1 MKSEA
6 KFIDQEQRERAAQDI
21 SESYIIEAAAG
32 TGKTTVLVTRI
43 INLIKAGEARLEE
56 IVAITFTEKAAAELK
71 VKLRQELERALPNE
85 ANSDEYQRISEA
97 ISDLE
102 RMQVTTIHSFCASLL
117 RERPVEA
124 GLDPNFEV
132 ADDLTSSIVQA
143 EVWEEWLEKQMDAND
158 PALRRAVLIGIT
170 HKQIYEMSKSMLE
183 NYDVLKYLPSPQPPE
198 DLEKA
203 IGQFVKA
210 FEEGVESLNHLK
222 QYCKDAQDKAILTIE
237 ELNEKL
243 RKLESIPVREERE
256 RFISKEISIGSSNK
270 GNKTNWKPDHQ
281 LKRVREHFSSILENL
296 DETKATIA
304 DSVVAALAERLTDYI
319 KAYEQA
325 KRERNL
331 LDFND
336 LLMIARSLLKE
347 HPQVRKYFR
356 DRYKFLLVDEF
367 QDTDP
372 LQAEIVF
379 FLSEEEKGKAKE
391 WKDVRVSPKRLFLVG
406 DPKQSIYRF
415 RRADIEMYEEAKK
428 RMGEDRLLNIS
439 QNFRC
444 APSIVRVVN
453 RIFQDLIKPP
463 EDGQYQPGYVPLHFG
478 RRKGTVP
485 PEHGI
490 VLLYPPRNEN
500 IVLES
505 ADDCRLW
512 ESRCIASFIQKLVS
526 EEKWQVWDDSDQSF
540 RPIMFKDI
548 AILMRTYTPLNPLE
562 EALRSYEVDY
572 RVVGGK
578 YFYKRQEVQQL
589 LAVLQ
594 AIDNPN
600 DKVALVATLRSPF
613 FGISDEELFM
623 FHARGGNLNYLQEAQ
638 GTALEQP
645 FHLLRELHEM
655 RNQASVAAPLKRFYE
670 ATSGLVL
677 FLLKPQGEQR
687 VANLMKIGDVARA
700 LDERGML
707 SFRGFVHWLSERR
720 EEEAEE
726 EEPPTLERG
735 DNFVRLLTIYRAKG
749 LEFPVVIL
757 ADLAHKAGGRED
769 FIIDR
774 NGERIAIKVGDKK
787 NRFWTRNY
795 EEMSEWEE
803 KRGEAE
809 ERRVLYVGMTRARDF
824 LVLPIYWVKEK
835 KGEKQVPEES
845 YLGYVQ
851 PYLTV
856 PDKASFGKWNEDMM
870 FYDTNKLELKP
881 EETPPFRS
889 PLNPEMKGGEAS
901 RLVLSQ
907 REKWKETQEELKK
920 HAGMGRLISTAT
932 EQVLEVEK
940 DDEWVI
946 SPVTGGEG
954 AIFGKLVHRLFEKV
968 DWSQPGLV
976 EKMAE
981 IEGKD
986 LGTTG
991 PMIKRAGE
999 MVREAI
1005 NSPILQ
1011 RVIKSSNYQ
1020 KEVPFTYKDDGTI
1033 FEGVMDVVFKEGD
1046 GLVVLDF
1053 KTDLVYPVRN
1063 SSGALNPAGINL
1075 KCNPAAE
1082 HRGIISN
1089 GVKKDDLNS
1098 KIEHYK
1104 PQAQV
1109 YSDAI
1114 KTIFGKPPKEV
1125 ILFFLHLME
1134 PVSVEASK

>member
-6 KFIDQEQRERAAQDI
+6 KFVDQEQRERAAQDI

-71 VKLRQELERALPNE
+71 VKLRQELEKALPNE
-85 ANSDEYQRISEA
+85 ANFGEYQRISEA

-102 RMQVTTIHSFCASLL
+102 RMQVTTIHSFCGSLL

-132 ADDLTSSIVQA
+132 ADDLTSSLVQA
-143 EVWEEWLEKQMDAND
+143 EVWEEWFEKQMDAND

-170 HKQIYEMSKSMLE
+170 PEQIRKISQFVLE
-183 NYDVLKYLPSPQPPE
+183 NRDVLQYLPSPPSPE
-198 DLEKA
+198 EVEKA
-203 IGQFVKA
+203 IGQFIKS
-210 FEEGVESLNHLK
+210 FQKGVSSLGRLK
-222 QYCKDAQDKAILTIE
+222 KYCKNPDEDKAAQKIDQ
-237 ELNEKL
+237 LNEQFLKL
-243 RKLESIPVREERE
+243 QSLPQEEKGI
-256 RFISKEISIGSSNK
+256 FIFKEIYIGSSKQGNQKNWESK
-270 GNKTNWKPDHQ
+270 GHLEDVRNEIDQ
-281 LKRVREHFSSILENL
+281 LS
-296 DETKATIA
+296 KAQEEVISTIA
-304 DSVVAALAERLTDYI
+304 DSVMAALAERLTDYI

-336 LLMIARSLLKE
+336 LLIIARNMLKE

-356 DRYKFLLVDEF
+356 DQYKFLLVDEF

-379 FLSEEEKGKAKE
+379 FLS
-391 WKDVRVSPKRLFLVG
+391 PHNLFLVG

-453 RIFQDLIKPP
+453 KIFQDLIKPP

-478 RRKGTVP
+478 RKRGTVP

-490 VLLYPPRNEN
+490 VLLYPPRNKN
-500 IVLES
+500 IVMERT
-505 ADDCRLW
+505 DDCRLW

-526 EEKWQVWDDSDQSF
+526 EEKCQVWDDSDQSF

-578 YFYKRQEVQQL
+578 YFYRRQEVQQL

-594 AIDNPN
+594 AIDNPI
-600 DKVALVATLRSPF
+600 DKVALVAALRSPF

-623 FHARGGNLNYLQEAQ
+623 FHARGGNLNYLQQVQ
-638 GTALEQP
+638 GTVLEQP
-645 FHLLRELHEM
+645 FRLLRELHEM
-655 RNQASVAAPLKRFYE
+655 RNQASVAALLKRLYG

-677 FLLKPQGEQR
+677 FILKPQGEQR

-757 ADLAHKAGGRED
+757 ADLAHKASGRED

-787 NRFWTRNY
+787 NHFWTRNY

-835 KGEKQVPEES
+835 KGEKQVPEGS

-870 FYDTNKLELKP
+870 FYDTNKLELEP

-889 PLNPEMKGGEAS
+889 PLNPEMEGGEAS

-920 HAGMGRLISTAT
+920 HAGMGYPITTAT
-932 EQVLEVEK
+932 EQVSEVEK
-940 DDEWVI
+940 DDEWIV

-954 AIFGKLVHRLFEKV
+954 AIFGKLVHRLFERL
-968 DWSQPGLV
+968 DWSQPRVL

-986 LGTTG
+986 LGASG
-991 PMIKRAGE
+991 SMIKKAGE
-999 MVREAI
+999 MVKKAI
-1005 NSPILQ
+1005 NSPLLQ
-1011 RVIKSSNYQ
+1011 RIIKSSNYQ
-1020 KEVPFTYKDDGTI
+1020 KEVPFTYKNNGTI
-1033 FEGVMDVVFKEGD
+1033 FEGVMDVVFREGD

-1053 KTDLVYPVRN
+1053 KTDLVEKN
-1063 SSGALNPAGINL
+1063 NLNL
-1075 KCNPAAE
+1075 
-1082 HRGIISN
+1082 
-1089 GVKKDDLNS
+1089 

-1104 PQAQV
+1104 PQVKV
-1109 YSDAI
+1109 YADAI
-1114 KTIFGKPPKEV
+1114 KTIFGQPPKEV
-1125 ILFFLHLME
+1125 ILFFLHIME
-1134 PVSVEASK
+1134 PVSLKLLSG

>member
-6 KFIDQEQRERAAQDI
+6 RFIDQEQRDRAAQDI

-43 INLIKAGEARLEE
+43 INLIRAGEARLEE

-71 VKLRQELERALPNE
+71 VKLRQELEKALSNE
-85 ANSDEYQRISEA
+85 ANSGEYQRISEA

-102 RMQVTTIHSFCASLL
+102 RMQVTTIHSFCGSLL

-132 ADDLTSSIVQA
+132 ADDLTSSLVQN
-143 EVWEEWLEKQMDAND
+143 EVWEGWLEKQMDAND

-170 HKQIYEMSKSMLE
+170 TEQIRKVSQFVLE
-183 NYDVLKYLPSPQPPE
+183 NHDVLQYLPSPPSPE
-198 DLEKA
+198 EVEKA
-203 IGQFVKA
+203 IGQFIKA
-210 FEEGVESLNHLK
+210 FEKDIESLNQLK
-222 QYCKDAQDKAILTIE
+222 HYCKDAEDKAILMIE
-237 ELNEKL
+237 ELTEKL
-243 RKLESIPVREERE
+243 KKLESIPKGEERE
-256 RFISKEISIGSSNK
+256 RFIFKEISIGSSNK
-270 GNKTNWKPDHQ
+270 GNKSKWKPDHQ
-281 LKRVREHFSSILENL
+281 LNRVREHFSSISENL
-296 DETKATIA
+296 NETKAAIA
-304 DSVVAALAERLTDYI
+304 DSVMAALAERLTDYI

-336 LLMIARSLLKE
+336 LLMIARQMLKE

-391 WKDVRVSPKRLFLVG
+391 WKDVRVSPKRLFFVG

-428 RMGEDRLLNIS
+428 RMGEGRLLNIS

-478 RRKGTVP
+478 RKKETVP

-500 IVLES
+500 IVLER

-526 EEKWQVWDDSDQSF
+526 EEKWQVWDDSDQSL

-594 AIDNPN
+594 TIDNPN
-600 DKVALVATLRSPF
+600 DKVALVAALRSPF

-623 FHARGGNLNYLQEAQ
+623 FHARGGNLNYLPEAQ
-638 GTALEQP
+638 GTLLEQP

-655 RNQASVAAPLKRFYE
+655 RNQASVAALLKRLYE

-774 NGERIAIKVGDKK
+774 SGERIAIKVGPKDSG
-787 NRFWTRNY
+787 FQTANY
-795 EEMSEWEE
+795 EKMSQWEE

-824 LVLPIYWVKEK
+824 LVLPINWVKEK
-835 KGEKQVPEES
+835 KGEKQVPEVS
-845 YLGYVQ
+845 FLSYVQ

-856 PDKASFGKWNEDMM
+856 PDKISFGKWNEDIM
-870 FYDTNKLELKP
+870 FYDTNKLELEP
-881 EETPPFRS
+881 EETAPFRS
-889 PLNPEMKGGEAS
+889 PLNPEMEGGEAS
-901 RLVLSQ
+901 RLVLSH
-907 REKWKETQEELKK
+907 REKWKEAQEELKK
-920 HAGMGRLISTAT
+920 QAGMGSPITTAT
-932 EQVLEVEK
+932 EKVSEFEK
-940 DDEWVI
+940 DDEWVV

-954 AIFGKLVHRLFEKV
+954 AIFGKLVHRLFEKM

-986 LGTTG
+986 LGAIG
-991 PMIKRAGE
+991 PLIKRAGE
-999 MVREAI
+999 MVKGAI
-1005 NSPILQ
+1005 NSPLLQ
-1011 RVIKSSNYQ
+1011 RVIKLGNYQ
-1020 KEVPFTYKDDGTI
+1020 KEVPFTFKSNGTI

-1063 SSGALNPAGINL
+1063 SSGASNPAGINL

-1089 GVKKDDLNS
+1089 GVKKDNLNS

-1104 PQAQV
+1104 PQAKV

-1114 KTIFGKPPKEV
+1114 KTLFGNPPKEV

-1134 PVSVEASK
+1134 PVSVQEV

>member
-1 MKSEA
+1 MRSEA
-6 KFIDQEQRERAAQDI
+6 KFIDQEQRDRAAQEI

-71 VKLRQELERALPNE
+71 VKMRQELEKALPDE
-85 ANSDEYQRISEA
+85 SNSSEYQRISEA

-102 RMQVTTIHSFCASLL
+102 RMQVTTIHSFCGSLL

-132 ADDLTSSIVQA
+132 ADDLMARLVQA
-143 EVWEEWLEKQMDAND
+143 EVWEDWFEKQMEAND
-158 PALRRAVLIGIT
+158 PALRRAVLIGIKP
-170 HKQIYEMSKSMLE
+170 KQIRDMSESMLE
-183 NYDVLKYLPSPQPPE
+183 NHDVLKYLPSSQPPE
-198 DLEKA
+198 DPEKA
-203 IGQFVKA
+203 IGPFVRA
-210 FEEGVESLNHLK
+210 FEEDVESLSPFK
-222 QYCKDAQDKAILTIE
+222 QYCKDAEDKAILMID

-243 RKLESIPVREERE
+243 RKLKSIPEGEERE
-256 RFISKEISIGSSNK
+256 RFIFKEISMGSPNK
-270 GNKTNWKPDHQ
+270 GNKSKWKPDHH
-281 LKRVREHFSSILENL
+281 LIRVREYFSSISENL
-296 DETKATIA
+296 NEIKAAIA
-304 DSVVAALAERLTDYI
+304 DSVVSALAERLTDSI

-336 LLMIARSLLKE
+336 LLTIARSMLKE

-379 FLSEEEKGKAKE
+379 FLSEEEKGMAKE
-391 WKDVRVSPKRLFLVG
+391 WKEVRVSPKRLFLVG

-428 RMGEDRLLNIS
+428 RMGEGRLLNIS

-453 RIFQDLIKPP
+453 RIFQDLITPP

-478 RRKGTVP
+478 RKKGTVP

-490 VLLYPPRNEN
+490 VLLCPPKNKN
-500 IVLES
+500 IVMES
-505 ADDCRLW
+505 TDDCRLW
-512 ESRCIASFIQKLVS
+512 ESRCIASFIQKLVG
-526 EEKWQVWDDSDQSF
+526 EEKWQVWDDSGQSF
-540 RPIMFKDI
+540 RPMMFKDI

-562 EALRSYEVDY
+562 EALRSYAVDY

-594 AIDNPN
+594 AIGNPI
-600 DKVALVATLRSPF
+600 DKVALVAAVRSPF

-623 FHARGGNLNYLQEAQ
+623 FHAKGGNLNYLQEAQ

-645 FHLLRELHEM
+645 FRLLRELHEM
-655 RNQASVAAPLKRFYE
+655 RNEASVAALLKRLYE

-757 ADLAHKAGGRED
+757 ADLAHKASGRED

-774 NGERIAIKVGDKK
+774 NGERIAIKVGNKK
-787 NRFWTRNY
+787 NSFWTRNY

-824 LVLPIYWVKEK
+824 LVLPMNWVKEK
-835 KGEKQVPEES
+835 KGQKQVPEES

-856 PDKASFGKWNEDMM
+856 PDKVSIEKWSEGMM
-870 FYDTNKLELKP
+870 FYDTNKLGLEP
-881 EETPPFRS
+881 EETAPFRS
-889 PLNPEMKGGEAS
+889 PLDPEMKGGEAS

-907 REKWKETQEELKK
+907 RESWKKTQEELKK
-920 HAGMGRLISTAT
+920 HAGKGYPITTAT
-932 EQVLEVEK
+932 EQVSEVEK
-940 DDEWVI
+940 DDEWGV

-954 AIFGKLVHRLFEKV
+954 AIFGKLVHRLFEKG
-968 DWSQPGLV
+968 DWSRPGLL

-986 LGTTG
+986 LGATG

-999 MVREAI
+999 MVKETLS
-1005 NSPILQ
+1005 SPLLQ
-1011 RVIKSSNYQ
+1011 RVIKSGNYQ
-1020 KEVPFTYKDDGTI
+1020 KEVPFTYKDNGTI
-1033 FEGVMDVVFKEGD
+1033 YEGVMDVVFKERD
-1046 GLVVLDF
+1046 SLVVLDF
-1053 KTDLVYPVRN
+1053 KTDQ
-1063 SSGALNPAGINL
+1063 I
-1075 KCNPAAE
+1075 
-1082 HRGIISN
+1082 
-1089 GVKKDDLNS
+1089 KKDDLNS

-1104 PQAQV
+1104 PQARV

-1114 KTIFGKPPKEV
+1114 ETIFGQPPKEV
-1125 ILFFLHLME
+1125 ILFFLHMME
-1134 PVSVEASK
+1134 SVSINPIII

>member
-1 MKSEA
+1 
-6 KFIDQEQRERAAQDI
+6 
-21 SESYIIEAAAG
+21 
-32 TGKTTVLVTRI
+32 
-43 INLIKAGEARLEE
+43 
-56 IVAITFTEKAAAELK
+56 

-102 RMQVTTIHSFCASLL
+102 RMQVTTIHSFCGSLL

-158 PALRRAVLIGIT
+158 PDLRRAVLIGIT

-243 RKLESIPVREERE
+243 RKLELIPEREERG
-256 RFISKEISIGSSNK
+256 RFIFKEISIGSSNK
-270 GNKTNWKPDHQ
+270 GNKTNWKPDNQ

-304 DSVVAALAERLTDYI
+304 DSVVGALAERLTDYI

-336 LLMIARSLLKE
+336 LLMIARSMLKE

-512 ESRCIASFIQKLVS
+512 ESRCIASFIQKLVG
-526 EEKWQVWDDSDQSF
+526 EGKWQVWDDSDQSF

-600 DKVALVATLRSPF
+600 DKVALVAALRSPF

-638 GTALEQP
+638 GTVLEQP

-655 RNQASVAAPLKRFYE
+655 RNQASVAALLKRFYE

-824 LVLPIYWVKEK
+824 LVLPINWVKEK

-856 PDKASFGKWNEDMM
+856 PDKVSFGKWNEDMM
-870 FYDTNKLELKP
+870 FYDTNKLELEP

-907 REKWKETQEELKK
+907 REKWKETQGELKK

-940 DDEWVI
+940 DDEWVV

-954 AIFGKLVHRLFEKV
+954 AIFGKLVHRLFEKL

-986 LGTTG
+986 LGATG
-991 PMIKRAGE
+991 TMIKRAGE

-1011 RVIKSSNYQ
+1011 RVIKSSSYQ
-1020 KEVPFTYKDDGTI
+1020 KEVPFTYKDNGTI

-1053 KTDLVYPVRN
+1053 KTDL
-1063 SSGALNPAGINL
+1063 I
-1075 KCNPAAE
+1075 
-1082 HRGIISN
+1082 
-1089 GVKKDDLNS
+1089 KKDDLNS

-1114 KTIFGKPPKEV
+1114 KTIFGKQPKEV

>member
-1 MKSEA
+1 MKSET
-6 KFIDQEQRERAAQDI
+6 KFMDQEQRDRAAQDI
-21 SESYIIEAAAG
+21 AESYIIEAAAG

-71 VKLRQELERALPNE
+71 VKLRQELGKALLE
-85 ANSDEYQRISEA
+85 ESSSDKNQRISEA

-102 RMQVTTIHSFCASLL
+102 RMQVTTIHSFCGSLL

-132 ADDLTSSIVQA
+132 ADDLTSSLVQA
-143 EVWEEWLEKQMDAND
+143 EVWEGWLEKQMDAND
-158 PALRRAVLIGIT
+158 PALRQAVLIGIT
-170 HKQIYEMSKSMLE
+170 PEQIRKVSEFVLE
-183 NYDVLKYLPSPQPPE
+183 NHDVLQFLPSPPSPE
-198 DLEKA
+198 EVEKS
-203 IGQFVKA
+203 IGQFFQSFQKSVSSL
-210 FEEGVESLNHLK
+210 ESLK
-222 QYCKDAQDKAILTIE
+222 EYCKNPDDDKAAQKIE
-237 ELNEKL
+237 QLKEQFLKL
-243 RKLESIPVREERE
+243 QSLPREEKGF
-256 RFISKEISIGSSNK
+256 FIFKDISIGSSKHGNQKNWENK
-270 GNKTNWKPDHQ
+270 GPLEEVRDEIGQ
-281 LKRVREHFSSILENL
+281 LSRAHEEVRS
-296 DETKATIA
+296 TIA
-304 DSVVAALAERLTDYI
+304 DFVMAAMAGRLTDYI

-336 LLMIARSLLKE
+336 LLMIARNMLKE
-347 HPQVRKYFR
+347 YPQVRKYFR

-415 RRADIEMYEEAKK
+415 RRADIEMYEEAKN

-453 RIFQDLIKPP
+453 GIFQDLIKPP

-478 RRKGTVP
+478 RKKGTVSS
-485 PEHGI
+485 EHGI
-490 VLLYPPRNEN
+490 VLLYPPKNKN
-500 IVLES
+500 IVMERT
-505 ADDCRLW
+505 DDCRLW

-526 EEKWQVWDDSDQSF
+526 QEMWQVWDDSDQSF
-540 RPIMFKDI
+540 RPVMFKDI

-589 LAVLQ
+589 LTVFQ
-594 AIDNPN
+594 AIDNPI
-600 DKVALVATLRSPF
+600 DKVALVAALRSPF
-613 FGISDEELFM
+613 FGISDEEMFM
-623 FHARGGNLNYLQEAQ
+623 FHAGGGNLNYLQEAQ

-645 FHLLRELHEM
+645 FCLLRELHEM
-655 RNQASVAAPLKRFYE
+655 RNQGSVAALLKRLYH

-757 ADLAHKAGGRED
+757 ADLAHKGGRRED

-774 NGERIAIKVGDKK
+774 NGERIAIKVGDQK

-824 LVLPIYWVKEK
+824 LVLPVDWVKEK
-835 KGEKQVPEES
+835 KGEKEVSKES
-845 YLGYVQ
+845 YLGYVH
-851 PYLTV
+851 PYLPL
-856 PDKASFGKWNEDMM
+856 PDKVSFGEWNEDMM
-870 FYDTNKLELKP
+870 LYDTNQLDLEP
-881 EETPPFRS
+881 GETAPFRS
-889 PLNPEMKGGEAS
+889 LLNPEMEGGEAS
-901 RLVLSQ
+901 KRILFE
-907 REKWKETQEELKK
+907 RDKWKKSREDLKRW
-920 HAGMGRLISTAT
+920 AGTGRRITTAT
-932 EQVLEVEK
+932 EQVSEVEK
-940 DDEWVI
+940 DDEWQMARV
-946 SPVTGGEG
+946 VGGEG
-954 AIFGKLVHRLFEKV
+954 AVFGKLVHRLFEKL
-968 DWSQPGLV
+968 DWSQPALV
-976 EKMAE
+976 EKIAE
-981 IEGKD
+981 TEGKA
-986 LGTTG
+986 LGATN
-991 PMIKRAGE
+991 PMIERAGE
-999 MVREAI
+999 MARVALA
-1005 NSPILQ
+1005 SPLLQ
-1011 RVIKSSNYQ
+1011 RVIKSGNYQ
-1020 KEVPFTYKDDGTI
+1020 KEVPFTYKNNGI
-1033 FEGVMDVVFKEGD
+1033 IMEGVMDVVFQEGD
-1046 GLVVLDF
+1046 DLVVLDF
-1053 KTDLVYPVRN
+1053 KTDLVKQEN
-1063 SSGALNPAGINL
+1063 LNGN
-1075 KCNPAAE
+1075 
-1082 HRGIISN
+1082 
-1089 GVKKDDLNS
+1089 
-1098 KIEHYK
+1098 IEHYK
-1104 PQAQV
+1104 PQVRV

-1114 KTIFGKPPKEV
+1114 QAVFGKPPKEV
-1125 ILFFLHLME
+1125 ILFFLHLMK
-1134 PVSVEASK
+1134 PISVEQV

>member
-6 KFIDQEQRERAAQDI
+6 KLIDQEHRERAAQDI
-21 SESYIIEAAAG
+21 SESYIVEAAAG

-43 INLIKAGEARLEE
+43 INVIKAGEARLEE

-71 VKLRQELERALPNE
+71 VKLRQELEKALPNE
-85 ANSDEYQRISEA
+85 STLRLSGLKATACSGLTLSGNSLPRLKKPGLASPNGSNSDGCQRISEA

-102 RMQVTTIHSFCASLL
+102 RMQVTTIHSFCGSLL

-132 ADDLTSSIVQA
+132 ADDLTSSLVRS
-143 EVWEEWLEKQMDAND
+143 EVWEGWLEKQMDAND

-170 HKQIYEMSKSMLE
+170 TEQVRKVGEFLLGNH
-183 NYDVLKYLPSPQPPE
+183 DVLQYLPSSPSPGE
-198 DLEKA
+198 VEKA
-203 IGQFVKA
+203 IGQFI
-210 FEEGVESLNHLK
+210 ESFQKSVHSLSRLK
-222 QYCKDAQDKAILTIE
+222 KCCKNADEDRAAQKIDQ
-237 ELNEKL
+237 LNEQFLKL
-243 RKLESIPVREERE
+243 QSLPPEEKRI
-256 RFISKEISIGSSNK
+256 FIIKEIDIGSSRPGNQKNWQSK
-270 GNKTNWKPDHQ
+270 GDLEDVRNGIDQ
-281 LKRVREHFSSILENL
+281 LSQAHKEVRS
-296 DETKATIA
+296 TIA
-304 DSVVAALAERLTDYI
+304 NSVMAALAGRLTDYI

-336 LLMIARSLLKE
+336 LLMIARNMLRD

-379 FLSEEEKGKAKE
+379 FLS
-391 WKDVRVSPKRLFLVG
+391 PHNLFLVG

-428 RMGEDRLLNIS
+428 RMGEGRFLSIS

-478 RRKGTVP
+478 RKKGTVP
-485 PEHGI
+485 SEHGI
-490 VLLYPPRNEN
+490 VLLYPPGNEN
-500 IVLES
+500 IELEK
-505 ADDCRLW
+505 AEDRRLW
-512 ESRCIASFIQKLVS
+512 ESRCIASFIQKLVD
-526 EEKWQVWDDSDQSF
+526 EKKWQVWDDSDQSF
-540 RPIMFKDI
+540 RPILFKDI
-548 AILMRTYTPLNPLE
+548 AILMRTYIPLNSLE
-562 EALRSYEVDY
+562 ESLRSFEVDY

-578 YFYKRQEVQQL
+578 HFYKRQEVQQL

-600 DKVALVATLRSPF
+600 DKVALMAALRSPF
-613 FGISDEELFM
+613 FGTSDEELFM
-623 FHARGGNLNYLQEAQ
+623 FHAGGGNLNYLQEAQ
-638 GTALEQP
+638 GTVLEQP
-645 FHLLRELHEM
+645 FRLLRELHGM
-655 RNQASVAAPLKRFYE
+655 RNRASVAALLKRLYE

-700 LDERGML
+700 LDERGVL

-726 EEPPTLERG
+726 EEPPTLEWG
-735 DNFVRLLTIYRAKG
+735 DNFVRLLTIHKAKG

-757 ADLAHKAGGRED
+757 ADLAYKAGGRED

-774 NGERIAIKVGDKK
+774 TGERIAVKIGPKDSG
-787 NRFWTRNY
+787 FQTANY
-795 EEMSEWEE
+795 EELSEWEE

-809 ERRVLYVGMTRARDF
+809 ERRLLYVGMTRARDF
-824 LVLPIYWVKEK
+824 LVLPINWVKEK
-835 KGEKQVPEES
+835 KNGEKEVPEDS
-845 YLGYVQ
+845 FLGYVQ
-851 PYLTV
+851 PYVTM
-856 PDKASFGKWNEDMM
+856 PDKVKFGKWDEDMM
-870 FYDTNKLELKP
+870 FYDTNKLDLEP

-889 PLNPEMKGGEAS
+889 PLSPEMKTGEAS

-907 REKWKETQEELKK
+907 REKWKETLEELKK
-920 HAGMGRLISTAT
+920 HAGMGYPITTAT
-932 EQVLEVEK
+932 EKVSEFER
-940 DDEWVI
+940 DAEWV
-946 SPVTGGEG
+946 STVTGAEG
-954 AIFGKLVHRLFEKV
+954 AIFGKLVHRLFEKL

-986 LGTTG
+986 LGATG

-999 MVREAI
+999 MVKAALD
-1005 NSPILQ
+1005 SPLLQ
-1011 RVIKSSNYQ
+1011 RVIKSGNYQ
-1020 KEVPFTYKDDGTI
+1020 KEVPFAYKNNGTI

-1053 KTDLVYPVRN
+1053 KTDLV
-1063 SSGALNPAGINL
+1063 
-1075 KCNPAAE
+1075 E
-1082 HRGIISN
+1082 
-1089 GVKKDDLNS
+1089 KDKLSS

-1104 PQAQV
+1104 PQAKV

-1114 KTIFGKPPKEV
+1114 ETIFGQPPKEV
-1125 ILFFLHLME
+1125 VLFFLHLME
-1134 PVSVEASK
+1134 PVSFNSILS

>member
-1 MKSEA
+1 
-6 KFIDQEQRERAAQDI
+6 
-21 SESYIIEAAAG
+21 
-32 TGKTTVLVTRI
+32 
-43 INLIKAGEARLEE
+43 
-56 IVAITFTEKAAAELK
+56 
-71 VKLRQELERALPNE
+71 
-85 ANSDEYQRISEA
+85 
-97 ISDLE
+97 
-102 RMQVTTIHSFCASLL
+102 
-117 RERPVEA
+117 
-124 GLDPNFEV
+124 
-132 ADDLTSSIVQA
+132 
-143 EVWEEWLEKQMDAND
+143 
-158 PALRRAVLIGIT
+158 
-170 HKQIYEMSKSMLE
+170 
-183 NYDVLKYLPSPQPPE
+183 
-198 DLEKA
+198 
-203 IGQFVKA
+203 
-210 FEEGVESLNHLK
+210 
-222 QYCKDAQDKAILTIE
+222 
-237 ELNEKL
+237 
-243 RKLESIPVREERE
+243 
-256 RFISKEISIGSSNK
+256 
-270 GNKTNWKPDHQ
+270 
-281 LKRVREHFSSILENL
+281 
-296 DETKATIA
+296 
-304 DSVVAALAERLTDYI
+304 
-319 KAYEQA
+319 
-325 KRERNL
+325 
-331 LDFND
+331 
-336 LLMIARSLLKE
+336 
-347 HPQVRKYFR
+347 
-356 DRYKFLLVDEF
+356 
-367 QDTDP
+367 
-372 LQAEIVF
+372 
-379 FLSEEEKGKAKE
+379 
-391 WKDVRVSPKRLFLVG
+391 
-406 DPKQSIYRF
+406 
-415 RRADIEMYEEAKK
+415 
-428 RMGEDRLLNIS
+428 
-439 QNFRC
+439 
-444 APSIVRVVN
+444 VVN

-478 RRKGTVP
+478 RKKGTVP

-907 REKWKETQEELKK
+907 REKWKERQGELKK

-954 AIFGKLVHRLFEKV
+954 AIFGKLVHRLFETV

-986 LGTTG
+986 LGATG

-999 MVREAI
+999 MVKEAL
-1005 NSPILQ
+1005 NSPLLQ
-1011 RVIKSSNYQ
+1011 RVIKSGNYQ
-1020 KEVPFTYKDDGTI
+1020 KEVPFTYKNNGTI
-1033 FEGVMDVVFKEGD
+1033 FEGVMDVVFKEED

>member
-6 KFIDQEQRERAAQDI
+6 RFIDQEQRDRAAQDI

-43 INLIKAGEARLEE
+43 INLIRAGDARLEE

-71 VKLRQELERALPNE
+71 VKLRQKLEEELSTVSNP
-85 ANSDEYQRISEA
+85 DEQNRLSKA

-102 RMQVTTIHSFCASLL
+102 RMQVTTIHSFCGSLL

-124 GLDPNFEV
+124 GLDPNFEI
-132 ADDLTSSIVQA
+132 ADDLTSSLVQT
-143 EVWEEWLEKQMDAND
+143 EVWEGWLEKQMNAND
-158 PALRRAVLIGIT
+158 LALRRAVLIGIT
-170 HKQIYEMSKSMLE
+170 PEQIRKVSQFVLG
-183 NYDVLKYLPSPQPPE
+183 NHDVLQYLPSPPS
-198 DLEKA
+198 LEEVEKT
-203 IGQFVKA
+203 IGQFIKPFQKSVH
-210 FEEGVESLNHLK
+210 SLNHLK
-222 QYCKDAQDKAILTIE
+222 KYCKNPDEDKAAQKIDQ
-237 ELNEKL
+237 LNEQFLKL
-243 RKLESIPVREERE
+243 QSLPQEEKGIFIFKETHVGSSKPGNQKNWESKGYLEDVR
-256 RFISKEISIGSSNK
+256 KEIN
-270 GNKTNWKPDHQ
+270 Q
-281 LKRVREHFSSILENL
+281 LSQAHDEVRS
-296 DETKATIA
+296 TIA
-304 DSVVAALAERLTDYI
+304 DSVMAALAEWLTDYI

-336 LLMIARSLLKE
+336 LLMIARSMLKE
-347 HPQVRKYFR
+347 HPQVREYFR

-391 WKDVRVSPKRLFLVG
+391 WKDVRVSTKRLFLVG

-428 RMGEDRLLNIS
+428 RMGESRLLNIS

-478 RRKGTVP
+478 RKKETVP

-500 IVLES
+500 IVFKKV
-505 ADDCRLW
+505 DDCRLW
-512 ESRCIASFIQKLVS
+512 ESRCIASFIQRVVS

-548 AILMRTYTPLNPLE
+548 AILMRTYIPLNSLE
-562 EALRSYEVDY
+562 ESLRSFEVDY

-578 YFYKRQEVQQL
+578 HFYKRQEVQQL
-589 LAVLQ
+589 LTVLQ

-600 DKVALVATLRSPF
+600 DKVSLIAALRSPF
-613 FGISDEELFM
+613 FGVSDEELFL
-623 FHARGGNLNYLQEAQ
+623 FHANGGSLNYLQEAR
-638 GTALEQP
+638 GTNLEQP
-645 FHLLRELHEM
+645 FCLLRELHEV
-655 RNQASVAAPLKRFYE
+655 RNQASVAALLKRFYE

-735 DNFVRLLTIYRAKG
+735 DNFVRLLTIHRAKG

-757 ADLAHKAGGRED
+757 ADLAYKAGGRED

-774 NGERIAIKVGDKK
+774 NGERIAIKVGPKDSG
-787 NRFWTRNY
+787 FQTANY
-795 EEMSEWEE
+795 EELSQWEE

-809 ERRVLYVGMTRARDF
+809 ERRLLYVGMTRARDF
-824 LVLPIYWVKEK
+824 LVLPVFWVKEK
-835 KGEKQVPEES
+835 KDGKKEVPDS
-845 YLGYVQ
+845 SFLNYLQ
-851 PYLTV
+851 PYLNE
-856 PDKASFGKWNEDMM
+856 PDKVPFGKWDKEMM

-881 EETPPFRS
+881 KEMTPFRF
-889 PLNPEMKGGEAS
+889 PLNIERKGGEDS
-901 RLVLSQ
+901 RLSLSQ
-907 REKWKETQEELKK
+907 RVHWKEAQEELKRQ
-920 HAGMGRLISTAT
+920 AGMGRPITTAI
-932 EQVLEVEK
+932 EKLEEVEK

-946 SPVTGGEG
+946 SPVTKGEG
-954 AIFGKLVHRLFEKV
+954 AVFGKLVHRLFEKM
-968 DWSQPGLV
+968 DWGQPGLL
-976 EKMAE
+976 EEMAV

-986 LGTTG
+986 LGATG

-1005 NSPILQ
+1005 HSPVLQ
-1011 RVIKSSNYQ
+1011 RVIKSSSYQ
-1020 KEVPFTYKDDGTI
+1020 KEVPFTYKNNGTI
-1033 FEGVMDVVFKEGD
+1033 FEGVMDVVFKEED
-1046 GLVVLDF
+1046 SLVVLDF
-1053 KTDLVYPVRN
+1053 KTDL
-1063 SSGALNPAGINL
+1063 I
-1075 KCNPAAE
+1075 
-1082 HRGIISN
+1082 
-1089 GVKKDDLNS
+1089 KKDDLNS
-1098 KIEHYK
+1098 KVDHYK
-1104 PQAQV
+1104 PQVQV

-1114 KTIFGKPPKEV
+1114 ETIFGIAPKEV

-1134 PVSVEASK
+1134 PVSIEV

>member
-6 KFIDQEQRERAAQDI
+6 KFIDQEQRDRAAQDI

-43 INLIKAGEARLEE
+43 INLIRKGEARLEE
-56 IVAITFTEKAAAELK
+56 VVAITFTEKAAAELK
-71 VKLRQELERALPNE
+71 VKLRQEMERVSQTVRNGKE
-85 ANSDEYQRISEA
+85 NSRVSEA

-102 RMQVTTIHSFCASLL
+102 RMQVTTIHSFCGSLL

-132 ADDLTSSIVQA
+132 ADDLTSSLVQA

-158 PALRRAVLIGIT
+158 PALRRAVLLGIT
-170 HKQIYEMSKSMLE
+170 TEQIRKVSQFLLG
-183 NYDVLKYLPSPQPPE
+183 NHDVLWYLPSPPSFE
-198 DLEKA
+198 EVEKS
-203 IGQFVKA
+203 IGQFINSLQKSVH
-210 FEEGVESLNHLK
+210 SLNALK
-222 QYCKDAQDKAILTIE
+222 KYCKNPDEDKAAQKIDQ
-237 ELNEKL
+237 LNEQFLKL
-243 RKLESIPVREERE
+243 QSLPQEEKGI
-256 RFISKEISIGSSNK
+256 FIFKEIHVGSSKPGNQKNWEGK
-270 GNKTNWKPDHQ
+270 GYLEDVRNEMDQ
-281 LKRVREHFSSILENL
+281 LLQVHEEVRS
-296 DETKATIA
+296 TIA
-304 DSVVAALAERLTDYI
+304 DSIMTALAERLTDYI

-325 KRERNL
+325 KQERNL

-336 LLMIARSLLKE
+336 LLMIARNMLKE
-347 HPQVRKYFR
+347 HPQVRNYFR
-356 DRYKFLLVDEF
+356 DQYKCLLVDEF

-379 FLSEEEKGKAKE
+379 FLS
-391 WKDVRVSPKRLFLVG
+391 PHNLFLVG

-428 RMGEDRLLNIS
+428 RMGEGRLLNIS

-478 RRKGTVP
+478 RKKGTVP

-490 VLLYPPRNEN
+490 VLLSPPKNEN
-500 IVLES
+500 IVLER
-505 ADDCRLW
+505 AEDRRLW
-512 ESRCIASFIQKLVS
+512 ESRCIASFIQKLVDKG
-526 EEKWQVWDDSDQSF
+526 KWQVWDDSDQSF

-548 AILMRTYTPLNPLE
+548 AVLMRTYAPLNPLE
-562 EALRSYEVDY
+562 DALRSYEVDY

-578 YFYKRQEVQQL
+578 SFYMRQEVQQL

-594 AIDNPN
+594 AVDNPN
-600 DKVALVATLRSPF
+600 DKVALVAALRSPF

-623 FHARGGNLNYLQEAQ
+623 FYARGGNLNYLQEAQ
-638 GTALEQP
+638 GTVLEQP
-645 FHLLRELHEM
+645 FRLIRELHEM
-655 RNQASVAAPLKRFYE
+655 RNQASVATLLKRLYE

-700 LDERGML
+700 LDERGVL

-735 DNFVRLLTIYRAKG
+735 DNFVRLLTIHRAKG

-757 ADLAHKAGGRED
+757 ADPAHKPPGREN

-774 NGERIAIKVGDKK
+774 NGERIAIKVGSKDSG
-787 NRFWTRNY
+787 FQTANY
-795 EEMSEWEE
+795 EDLSQWEE

-809 ERRVLYVGMTRARDF
+809 ERRLLYVGMTRARDF
-824 LVLPIYWVKEK
+824 LVLPINWVKEK

-845 YLGYVQ
+845 FLGYVQ

-856 PDKASFGKWNEDMM
+856 PDKVSFGKWNEDMM
-870 FYDTNKLELKP
+870 FYDTNKLELEP
-881 EETPPFRS
+881 EERPPFRS
-889 PLNPEMKGGEAS
+889 PLDPEMKAGEAS

-907 REKWKETQEELKK
+907 RELWKEAQEKLKK
-920 HAGMGRLISTAT
+920 RAGMGRPITTAT
-932 EQVLEVEK
+932 EKVSEFEK
-940 DDEWVI
+940 DDEWAN
-946 SPVTGGEG
+946 SPVTGAEG
-954 AIFGKLVHRLFEKV
+954 AIFGKLVHRLFEKLG
-968 DWSQPGLV
+968 WSQPGLV

-986 LGTTG
+986 LGATG

-1005 NSPILQ
+1005 NSPLLQ

-1020 KEVPFTYKDDGTI
+1020 KEVPFTYKDNGTI

-1053 KTDLVYPVRN
+1053 KTDLV
-1063 SSGALNPAGINL
+1063 
-1075 KCNPAAE
+1075 
-1082 HRGIISN
+1082 
-1089 GVKKDDLNS
+1089 KKDNLNS
-1098 KIEHYK
+1098 KAEYYK
-1104 PQAQV
+1104 PQVKV

-1114 KTIFGKPPKEV
+1114 KTIFGQPPKEV
-1125 ILFFLHLME
+1125 ILYFLHLME
-1134 PVSVEASK
+1134 PVLVK

>member
-43 INLIKAGEARLEE
+43 INLMKAGEARLEE

-102 RMQVTTIHSFCASLL
+102 RMQVTTIHSFCGSLL

-158 PALRRAVLIGIT
+158 PDLRRAVLIGIT

-243 RKLESIPVREERE
+243 RKLGLIPEREERG
-256 RFISKEISIGSSNK
+256 RFIFKEISIGSSNK
-270 GNKTNWKPDHQ
+270 GNKTNWKPDNQ

-304 DSVVAALAERLTDYI
+304 DSVVGALAERLTDYI

-336 LLMIARSLLKE
+336 LLMIARSMLKE

-500 IVLES
+500 IVLER

-512 ESRCIASFIQKLVS
+512 ESRCIASFIQKLVG
-526 EEKWQVWDDSDQSF
+526 EGKWQVWDDSDQSF

-600 DKVALVATLRSPF
+600 DKVALVAALRSPF

-638 GTALEQP
+638 GTVLEQP

-655 RNQASVAAPLKRFYE
+655 RNQASVAALLKRFYE

-824 LVLPIYWVKEK
+824 LVLPINWVKEK

-856 PDKASFGKWNEDMM
+856 PDKVSFGKWNEDMM
-870 FYDTNKLELKP
+870 FYDTNKLELEP

-907 REKWKETQEELKK
+907 REKWKETQGELKK

-940 DDEWVI
+940 DDEWVV

-954 AIFGKLVHRLFEKV
+954 AIFGKLVHRLFEKL

-986 LGTTG
+986 LGATG
-991 PMIKRAGE
+991 TMIKRAGE

-1011 RVIKSSNYQ
+1011 RVIKSSSYQ
-1020 KEVPFTYKDDGTI
+1020 KEVPFTYKDNGTI

-1053 KTDLVYPVRN
+1053 KTDL
-1063 SSGALNPAGINL
+1063 I
-1075 KCNPAAE
+1075 
-1082 HRGIISN
+1082 
-1089 GVKKDDLNS
+1089 KKDDLNS